1 MHQTDFSALSAPV
14 NTESADP
21 AAPSAE
27 VCLEEKSIT
36 RLVDPPFFS
45 MDIKDLIASG
55 RLDKRKI
62 EVASMIVVCVLAL
75 FCCLFA
81 KGQNDKLIE
90 ENARLQKSY
99 GTEATWQS
107 QTRVRLRLQAELDS
121 VRQQLAA
128 LTSHYRRV
136 HQASDFVGVGPA
148 VVSPPNDFGSQSS
161 MRQDNL
167 DSNSASNS
175 NSNSMETYGHHGVFG
190 RTDEDAPRR

>member
-1 MHQTDFSALSAPV
+1 
-14 NTESADP
+14 
-21 AAPSAE
+21 
-27 VCLEEKSIT
+27 
-36 RLVDPPFFS
+36 

-99 GTEATWQS
+99 GTEETWKS
-107 QTRVRLRLQAELDS
+107 RDRVRVRLQAELDS
-121 VRQQLAA
+121 VRQQLAT
-128 LTSHYRRV
+128 LTDHHPGHHWRV
-136 HQASDFVGVGPA
+136 RTVSDFVPVGPA

>member
-14 NTESADP
+14 STESADP

-45 MDIKDLIASG
+45 MDIKHLIASG

-62 EVASMIVVCVLAL
+62 EVASMVVVCVLAL

-81 KGQNDKLIE
+81 KGQNDKLAE
-90 ENARLQKSY
+90 ENARLQKGYSR
-99 GTEATWQS
+99 EATWES
-107 QTRVRLRLQAELDS
+107 QDRGRMQAEIDVL
-121 VRQQLAA
+121 RQQLVT
-128 LTSHYRRV
+128 LTARHRRIQSSDYYR
-136 HQASDFVGVGPA
+136 VGPA
-148 VVSPPNDFGSQSS
+148 VVSPPNDFGRQSS
-161 MRQDNL
+161 MHQDNL
-167 DSNSASNS
+167 DLNSASSSNS
-175 NSNSMETYGHHGVFG
+175 NSIETYGHHGVFG

>member
-1 MHQTDFSALSAPV
+1 
-14 NTESADP
+14 
-21 AAPSAE
+21 
-27 VCLEEKSIT
+27 
-36 RLVDPPFFS
+36 
-45 MDIKDLIASG
+45 
-55 RLDKRKI
+55 
-62 EVASMIVVCVLAL
+62 VLAL